1 MYDNMEPIRNTEMH
15 FWMLIKKVIYLH
27 TIFKNLLQVWDS
39 FQWHSGHKH
48 MSKTINSVETFAKLS
63 TKACTS
69 VRSIIYTSKWIY
81 SIQN

>member
-48 MSKTINSVETFAKLS
+48 MSKTINSFGNLYQAVHGSLHFCKKYNL
-63 TKACTS
+63 
-69 VRSIIYTSKWIY
+69 YF
-81 SIQN
+81 